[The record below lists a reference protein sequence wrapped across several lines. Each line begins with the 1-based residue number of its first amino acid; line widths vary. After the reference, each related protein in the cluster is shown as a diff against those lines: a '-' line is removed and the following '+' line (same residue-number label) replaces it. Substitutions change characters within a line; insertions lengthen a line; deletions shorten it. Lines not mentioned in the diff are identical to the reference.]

1 MMSPTSLS
9 DPTEALWSY
18 YEKLYTTRPMT
29 AKTSLPHCNLSQKAS
44 QTLGAVVTASKVH
57 KAICRTQKW
66 SSLGEDGLPYK
77 FYQHHIDII
86 TPSLARLFSEV
97 LAGTPLPQSWY
108 RALVQLF
115 LKDGKDPTLEESYCP
130 ISLLNTDI
138 KLMTSII
145 TARLQLV
152 IKQLLPQTQTE
163 FV

>member
-1 MMSPTSLS
+1 
-9 DPTEALWSY
+9 
-18 YEKLYTTRPMT
+18 MT